1 MCRCAYGGATT
12 VFLDGIYGKAKD
24 AEKTAEQAY
33 KKVEDVL
40 KRVTTPRDLS
50 VFRNYVSNVTKEIEE
65 IADQMESQIME
76 FACDQDVPCDDMAAG
91 LGEAARQVRKVAF
104 AQFNLV
110 EIMGKLSEK
119 QEKFYGPR

>member
-1 MCRCAYGGATT
+1 MCRYAYGEATT
-12 VFLDGIYGKAKD
+12 VFLDGIYGKARD
-24 AEKTAEQAY
+24 AETTAEWAY
-33 KKVEDVL
+33 KKVGDAL
-40 KRVTTPRDLS
+40 RSVTTPTGLAEL
-50 VFRNYVSNVTKEIEE
+50 RNYVNDVAKEVEKILDQIE
-65 IADQMESQIME
+65 DQIME

-91 LGEAARQVRKVAF
+91 LGEAAKQVRKVAF